1 MKQLLIVNSAK
12 ALNANTGTS
21 VTAYDFSHLD
31 KGAISFFEIGGSS
44 LLSAAP
50 TKNFGIALGR
60 GADRVPFIIPEVDIN
75 TLTITKAFPKLG
87 VAFARK
93 FTFPTP
99 VVDKEYTLIFAKKD
113 TVRHE
118 RFTWTV
124 TIQAGSTTAATEATA
139 LKNAI
144 EAKLGDKFTVS
155 VSTADVT
162 ITAKTVGEQWEMIF
176 ADSLTGTS
184 LTTASCHNAEPTIGD
199 KAYVE
204 NLASQCAG
212 GKGFFYTEENGRDLY
227 PNYPEAVEDLTPNTS
242 GDNGVSTAGYEII
255 TLKFMVGR
263 DASKTRDEKVWQLVH
278 IALPIT
284 NSSYATISSIL
295 PEGNFST
302 NAAAIAAADIAADVV
317 TDMVKSTSL
326 NE

>member
-21 VTAYDFSHLD
+21 VTAYDFSGLA
-31 KGAISFFEIGGSS
+31 KGAISFFEVGGTS

-75 TLTITKAFPKLG
+75 TLTITKAAPKLG

-99 VVDKEYTLIFAKKD
+99 VVGKEYTLIFVKKD

-139 LKNAI
+139 LKKAI

-155 VSTADVT
+155 LSTADVT
-162 ITAKTVGEQWEMIF
+162 ITAKTVGEQWEMVF

-184 LTTASCHNAEPTIGD
+184 LTTASCHDAEPTIGD

-204 NLASQCAG
+204 DLASQCAG
-212 GKGFFYTEENGRDLY
+212 GKGFFYTEESGRDVY
-227 PNYPEAVEDLTPNTS
+227 PGYPEAVEDLTPNTS
-242 GDNGVSTAGYEII
+242 GANGASTAGYQII

-278 IALPIT
+278 IALPLN
-284 NSSYATISSIL
+284 NSSYSSINAIL
-295 PEGNFST
+295 PEGDFGA
-302 NAAAIAAADIAADVV
+302 NASAAIAAGVV

>member
-31 KGAISFFEIGGSS
+31 KGAISFFEVGGSS

-75 TLTITKAFPKLG
+75 TLTITKALPKPG
-87 VAFARK
+87 VAFTKK

-99 VVDKEYTLIFAKKD
+99 VVGKEYTLIFVKKD

-139 LKNAI
+139 LKKAI

-155 VSTADVT
+155 VATAAVT
-162 ITAKTVGEQWEMIF
+162 ITAKTVGEQWEILF

-184 LTTASCHNAEPTIGD
+184 WTTADCADAEPAVGD
-199 KAYVE
+199 KAYVQD
-204 NLASQCAG
+204 LASQCAG
-212 GKGFFYTEENGRDLY
+212 GKGFFYTEESGRELY

-242 GDNGVSTAGYEII
+242 GSNGVSTAGYEII

-278 IALPIT
+278 IALPV
-284 NSSYATISSIL
+284 NNDSYATINAIL
-295 PEGNFST
+295 PEGDFSA
-302 NAAAIAAADIAADVV
+302 NASAAIAAEVV